1 MKLRIVAVAI
11 VTVMLALTLSSCFY
25 SNNASQ
31 TQETTTEA
39 PAPELVKP
47 ADVAGKINLKAEDPS
62 NDNVKFG
69 FDSEGRVSECSY
81 KKDDV
86 SFYVGYTYRDGEVDV
101 NVFATD
107 KDAAAFVVKSL
118 TYKTGAFDK
127 SAGFIEKD
135 GYYFNGFKTLEAVE
149 RETKAEDTTSD
160 ESAEDSKKADDTSAE
175 SESAKDTEK
184 AETEGDTTAPAD
196 TASDTEK
203 AD

>member
-1 MKLRIVAVAI
+1 MKFRIVAVAI

-25 SNNASQ
+25 SNNSAKTEVQ
-31 TQETTTEA
+31 TTVAA
-39 PAPELVKP
+39 PDLVKP
-47 ADVAGKINLKAEDPS
+47 ADVAGKIDLKAEDPS
-62 NDNVKFG
+62 NDKVAFG

-81 KKDDV
+81 KKGDV

-107 KDAAAFVVKSL
+107 KDSNAFVVDSL
-118 TYKTGAFDK
+118 TYKTGSFDK
-127 SAGFIEKD
+127 SAGFTEKD
-135 GYYFNGFKTLEAVE
+135 GYYFNGFSSLDAVE
-149 RETKAEDTTSD
+149 RETKSEETTTD
-160 ESAEDSKKADDTSAE
+160 A
-175 SESAKDTEK
+175 AKDTEK